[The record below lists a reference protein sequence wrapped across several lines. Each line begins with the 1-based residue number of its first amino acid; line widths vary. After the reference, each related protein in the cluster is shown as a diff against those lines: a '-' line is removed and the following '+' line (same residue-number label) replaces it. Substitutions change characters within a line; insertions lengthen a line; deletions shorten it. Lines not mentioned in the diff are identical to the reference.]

1 MPSIESL
8 PSKQLCEVYFT
19 YVCKKTLP
27 DKWKLPLS
35 IEGIDQYAKYS
46 GGPGMT
52 DFLIHIKGLMPVP
65 SPYIWEAST
74 HELQGDTAK
83 DIGKQVKEFCE
94 KALDKFKQAHDM
106 ARMQAKFKDWKIL
119 SPCAI
124 GPPGCLEF
132 PKLKDQAPFSSWESS
147 EKEDNA
153 KAYAKA
159 VVEGLSEQFD
169 KWAGKVM
176 CPGLPLYPAFIV
188 YPGPMA
194 PPTPCIPMPLLLY
207 PSAMMA
213 EVTQPK
219 LKDAMVAKLASKV
232 KDEDGAKLHVAIFDS
247 IAFPIS
253 LNFLLWTVMQ
263 QVMNVMGKGPVPTFA
278 PPYMPM
284 GPVLNGDIISVPGHL
299 AA

>member
-8 PSKQLCEVYFT
+8 PSKQLAEVYFT

-27 DKWKLPLS
+27 HKWVMPS
-35 IEGIDQYAKYS
+35 MVAGIDHYAKYS
-46 GGPGMT
+46 GGPGMM
-52 DFLIHIKGLMPVP
+52 DFLVHIKGLMPVP
-65 SPYIWEAST
+65 NPYIWEATT
-74 HELQGDTAK
+74 HELHKETAVE
-83 DIGKQVKEFCE
+83 IGTKIKEFVE

-106 ARMQAKFKDWKIL
+106 ARMQAKFKDWKVMSL
-119 SPCAI
+119 SAI
-124 GPPGCLEF
+124 GAPGTLEF

-188 YPGPMA
+188 YPGPMG
-194 PPTPCIPMPLLLY
+194 PPTPCIPMPLMLY

-219 LKDAMVAKLASKV
+219 LKDAMIAKLAKGV
-232 KDEDGAKLHVAIFDS
+232 KDKDAAKLHEAIFDS

-253 LNFLLWTVMQ
+253 LNFLLWTLSQM
-263 QVMNVMGKGPVPTFA
+263 VMNVMGKGPVPPFA
-278 PPYMPM
+278 PPYVPV
-284 GPVLNGDIISVPGHL
+284 GPVVAGDNIAVPGHL
-299 AA
+299 SA